1 MGASSI
7 GLIPCFPWE
16 PLCTITS
23 RSCTWPEA
31 TGAMTPVEAPFQPK
45 EMRSQRPSFRRL
57 ALLGATGSVG
67 RQVCDLV
74 ERHPD
79 RFALHAAISGSDG
92 PALEALGRRHPDCH
106 TVLANPMHGNPQDAA
121 RRVDDLVRDP
131 EVDLV
136 VVAVAGS
143 AALAPTLAALEAG
156 KDVALATKEVL
167 VMAGTL
173 VRDRM
178 RTSGSQIF
186 PIDSEHSAIWQCLWG
201 EKREAVRRLVLTGS
215 GGPFLRRPLETL
227 SSASIAEALA
237 HPRWKMGPKI
247 TVDSATMMNKG
258 LEIIEAHFLFDVPYA
273 AIDVVVHP
281 ESVVH
286 SMVEFIDGSVKAQL
300 GIPDMHLP
308 IAIALGY
315 PERLAQV
322 TPAPDLAAVGQLSF
336 EPLDPVRYPAV
347 ALAREAGE
355 RGGTAPAV
363 LNAANEEA
371 VALFLQGQR
380 RFVDIVPS
388 VQAAIEHAKPADHLT
403 LESVLAADRWARAYV

>member
-1 MGASSI
+1 MTRVETA
-7 GLIPCFPWE
+7 FP
-16 PLCTITS
+16 PT
-23 RSCTWPEA
+23 
-31 TGAMTPVEAPFQPK
+31 
-45 EMRSQRPSFRRL
+45 EMRSSRPSPRRL
-57 ALLGATGSVG
+57 ALLGATGSIG

-79 RFALHAAISGSDG
+79 RFRLHALVAGSDAG
-92 PALEALGRRHPDCH
+92 ALEAVPRRPPEAHALRP
-106 TVLANPMHGNPQDAA
+106 NPAGAEASHAAKAIDDA
-121 RRVDDLVRDP
+121 VRDP

-136 VVAVAGS
+136 IVAAAGS

-156 KDVALATKEVL
+156 KDIALATKEVL
-167 VMAGTL
+167 VMAGEL
-173 VRDRM
+173 VRERM
-178 RTSGSQIF
+178 RRHGSQIF

-201 EKREAVRRLVLTGS
+201 ENRRAVRRLILTGS

-227 SSASIAEALA
+227 ETVTIAEALA

-258 LEIIEAHFLFDVPYA
+258 LEVIEAHFLFDVAYR

-281 ESVVH
+281 QSVVH
-286 SMVEFIDGSVKAQL
+286 SMVEFVDGSIKAQL
-300 GIPDMHLP
+300 GVPDMHLP
-308 IAIALGY
+308 IAIALSF
-315 PERLAQV
+315 PDRLEGVA
-322 TPAPDLAAVGQLSF
+322 PAPDLAALGQLSF
-336 EPLDPVRYPAV
+336 EVLDAVRYPAV
-347 ALAREAGE
+347 ALAPGAGQ

-388 VQAAIEHAKPADHLT
+388 GAPAVEAAESGQEWT
-403 LESVLAADRWARAYV
+403 LDAFIAADRWARAHVRAAARGTSRLWSQLPA